1 MGLFQSNTM
10 NTNKIYSKFLE
21 CNSISTDTRDIK
33 TGSMFVALRGDN
45 FNGNKFVKEAI
56 NKGAYYAII
65 DDKNF
70 EIPGKTILTN
80 NSLKCL
86 QDLAREH
93 RNNMDAKIIAITGT
107 NGKTTTKELSY
118 AVMSSFY
125 KCVATKG
132 NLNNHIGVPLSL
144 LEIKEDT
151 EFAIIEMGANHPN
164 EIKELCNIA
173 MPDYG
178 LITNVGKAHLE
189 GFGSFEGVQKT
200 KAELYT
206 FLRENNGLSFI
217 NIDNHILLNMIGE
230 QEIISYAFD
239 NGAYCQ
245 GKTFRKDKFVGI
257 KWITSNKNDEILT
270 NLRGIY
276 NAENILAAICMGN
289 YFDISSKIINKAI
302 KEYKP
307 TNKRSELRK
316 TINNTLFLDL
326 YNANLSS
333 MSLSIRDFY
342 SEKEDQTLI
351 LGDMKE
357 LGNASESAHLEIL
370 NLIKDLGYSDV
381 YLTGDCFFQYRN
393 NFPYC
398 FYKDTNN
405 LTDYLKE
412 NRIKN
417 KNILLKGS
425 RSMHLE
431 QLIEFL

>member
-1 MGLFQSNTM
+1 MGLFQSDTM
-10 NTNKIYSKFLE
+10 DTNNIYSKFLE

-56 NKGAYYAII
+56 NKGAAYAII

-70 EIPGKTILTN
+70 EIPGKTILTD

-93 RNNMDAKIIAITGT
+93 RNNMDAQIIAITGT
-107 NGKTTTKELSY
+107 NGKTTTKELCF

-125 KCVATKG
+125 ECVATKG

-144 LEIKEDT
+144 LKIKKDT

-164 EIKELCNIA
+164 EIKELCDIVI
-173 MPDYG
+173 PDYG

-200 KAELYT
+200 KAELYD

-217 NIDNHILLNMIGE
+217 NIDNHTLLNMIGE
-230 QEIISYAFD
+230 QEIVSYAFD

-245 GKTFRKDKFVGI
+245 GKTFREDKFVGI
-257 KWITSNKNDEILT
+257 KWKTSTQSDKILT

-276 NAENILAAICMGN
+276 NAENILAAICIGN
-289 YFDISSKIINKAI
+289 YFDIPSKIITKAI

-316 TINNTLFLDL
+316 TVNNTLFLDL

-333 MSLSIRDFY
+333 MDLSIRDFY

-357 LGNASESAHLEIL
+357 LGDASESAHLEIL
-370 NLIKDLGYSDV
+370 NLIQDLGYCEV
-381 YLTGDCFFQYRN
+381 FLTGDCFFQHKN
-393 NFPYC
+393 NFPYY
-398 FYKDTNN
+398 FYKDTKN
-405 LTDYLKE
+405 LADYLRE

-417 KNILLKGS
+417 KNIFLKGS
-425 RSMHLE
+425 RSMQLE
-431 QLIEFL
+431 QVIEFL